1 MFDYIAPKREWH
13 HLYLGI
19 LNVCC
24 CCDCYCTT
32 TCYNHI
38 NWNSRVR
45 QSILSSFSYGQ
56 KCLHHLLKIFK
67 WKILKFL
74 EVKAGERHWPCF
86 YRPCIN
92 TEFLPSNI
100 TPDKR
105 KEKKKSLSATD
116 YIFKNGKAVGSQQLL
131 TEQLLTLWNTE
142 VLHYFRWLVYKFKQ
156 HAALF
161 RIMRESQTQQGMRK
175 QVR

>member
-1 MFDYIAPKREWH
+1 MLLQA
-13 HLYLGI
+13 LYQ
-19 LNVCC
+19 
-24 CCDCYCTT
+24 
-32 TCYNHI
+32 H
-38 NWNSRVR
+38 RVFAFKHYTR
-45 QSILSSFSYGQ
+45 Q
-56 KCLHHLLKIFK
+56 
-67 WKILKFL
+67 
-74 EVKAGERHWPCF
+74 
-86 YRPCIN
+86 
-92 TEFLPSNI
+92 
-100 TPDKR
+100 
-105 KEKKKSLSATD
+105 KEGKKKSLSATD